1 MDILT
6 NPVTISVVVLCVLS
20 LLKLNIF
27 LSMMIACIVGGL
39 VGGIPLYGPGDKTIM
54 ALLTSGFS
62 SNAGTALAYVLLGT
76 FASAITTTGLADIV
90 TGKLGKTIGNKK
102 YLFLILLTIISCMSQ
117 NIIPI
122 HIAFI
127 PILIPPML
135 TLMNKMRLDRRAAAC
150 CIAFGLEAPYITI
163 PFGFG
168 LIFQT
173 IISENLT
180 ENGMKVSIKDVTF
193 ANIWLGLSML
203 IGLLIAVIFVFRKPR
218 IYDNKQFKDS
228 NLLELKKELFNE
240 DGDNKDLLNE
250 YGYNKGLSNEDGDNK
265 GLSNEAFDN
274 KGLFNENS
282 GKKTLNYSHYVTL
295 LAILFVVIVQVIT
308 EDLALSS
315 LCGLFVMIIFKAISW
330 NEIDDQLMGGVK
342 LMGMIAFVML
352 IAGGY
357 ANVIKATG
365 GVKTLVE
372 SGIGLM
378 GGSKIIA
385 SIVITLIGLLVTMG
399 IGTSFGTVPVLSV
412 LFVPLCQRMGFSV
425 PATIILMSAAAA
437 LGDAGSPASDTTLG
451 PTSGLNVDGQHDHIR
466 DTCVPAFIAFNVPLM
481 VCAIIMAQIL

>member
-90 TGKLGKTIGNKK
+90 TGKLGKIIGNKK

-150 CIAFGLEAPYITI
+150 CMAFGLEAPYITI

-218 IYDNKQFKDS
+218 MYDNKQFKNS

-250 YGYNKGLSNEDGDNK
+250 YSDNK
-265 GLSNEAFDN
+265 GLSNEAGDN
-274 KGLFNENS
+274 KELSNENS

-481 VCAIIMAQIL
+481 ICAIIMAQIL

>member
-90 TGKLGKTIGNKK
+90 TGKLGKIIGNKK

-150 CIAFGLEAPYITI
+150 CMAFGLEAPYITI

-250 YGYNKGLSNEDGDNK
+250 YSDNK
-265 GLSNEAFDN
+265 GLSNEAGDN
-274 KGLFNENS
+274 KELSNENS

-315 LCGLFVMIIFKAISW
+315 LCGLFVMIIFKAIRW

>member
-250 YGYNKGLSNEDGDNK
+250 YSDNK
-265 GLSNEAFDN
+265 GLSNEAGDN
-274 KGLFNENS
+274 KELSNENS